1 MATNASIV
9 TTNRNNM
16 SLKIPKLSN
25 QEIDDSPRL
34 FMIKKKSIYRDNA
47 NSNDNSIN
55 KSQLNKS
62 VDEVNN
68 HNTAK
73 LSLTSNNNNN
83 MPKPAV
89 RKRSSL
95 KETRSSLSSE
105 NKMNNNSTSLSI
117 SHSVRQKSR
126 FNSTNTSVSVSKS
139 GSFNNHNNNNIPFN
153 KSAASETSL
162 LNVVTN
168 NSGSHENSFVQ
179 LNNKLLNRG
188 IQTEHVELS
197 SISTIPNS
205 NSKLN
210 SINSSRV
217 DSTNLL
223 KENNNKTNNNSK

>member
-1 MATNASIV
+1 MAANTSIIS
-9 TTNRNNM
+9 TNRNNM

-34 FMIKKKSIYRDNA
+34 FMIKKKSLFSEN
-47 NSNDNSIN
+47 NNGSSSN
-55 KSQLNKS
+55 KSQMNKS
-62 VDEVNN
+62 VDEVIN
-68 HNTAK
+68 HQYVKN
-73 LSLTSNNNNN
+73 SLTLTNNGTNNNL
-83 MPKPAV
+83 MKSTV

-105 NKMNNNSTSLSI
+105 NKTNNNATNLSI

-126 FNSTNTSVSVSKS
+126 FNNTNMSMANS
-139 GSFNNHNNNNIPFN
+139 HNNNNN
-153 KSAASETSL
+153 KSVASETSL

-168 NSGSHENSFVQ
+168 GVRSHENSFVQ

-188 IQTEHVELS
+188 IQTEHFELS
-197 SISTIPNS
+197 SITTMPKSS
-205 NSKLN
+205 SKLN

-223 KENNNKTNNNSK
+223 KDNNNKTNSYK